1 MDLYQILEN
10 LKRVE
15 DSNMPVAVDST
26 SPVGGNPQTEGKDV
40 KYTIKLHDRKGELKA
55 IEYRGSDYSDEV
67 VASDCRSKATMG
79 WRVECTKDNQPFDW
93 KSVAQK
99 ESIDDDDGGY
109 VDLPDAHA
117 STGSFNRGGYNK
129 LTLQSYYDKLDYL
142 HKQLSDPRQQANYP
156 ELRARLMDL
165 IKAAKIS
172 GLPVKESKFAFANPK
187 QKPGDQVRGTE
198 RATKKK
204 SGAHPFAGRLVGATE
219 AKATKTRLDP
229 KCWKGKKIGNPKTKV
244 KGGVR
249 VNNCVPV
256 EEEWETYINEFGA
269 DNPGQQNQTAQDQA
283 KEIAT
288 TQQSLNKLKSAGA
301 NITNVQQAARTV
313 LKPQDKPMDPTDMKQ
328 LSGWGKD
335 MEQMIDSDDPAI
347 INQLAALM
355 QKAKKG

>member
-15 DSNMPVAVDST
+15 NSNMPVAVDST
-26 SPVGGNPQTEGKDV
+26 SPVGGSVKENDDYDDYEDDEGD
-40 KYTIKLHDRKGELKA
+40 
-55 IEYRGSDYSDEV
+55 
-67 VASDCRSKATMG
+67 
-79 WRVECTKDNQPFDW
+79 
-93 KSVAQK
+93 
-99 ESIDDDDGGY
+99 Y
-109 VDLPDAHA
+109 VDDPRVHAATQKSAPLPDYVQQQIIKNPAMRA
-117 STGSFNRGGYNK
+117 DIIAAYK
-129 LTLQSYYDKLDYL
+129 
-142 HKQLSDPRQQANYP
+142 RQQGMA
-156 ELRARLMDL
+156 E
-165 IKAAKIS
+165 
-172 GLPVKESKFAFANPK
+172 GSKFAFANPK

-198 RATKKK
+198 RAVKKK
-204 SGAHPFAGRLVGATE
+204 SGEHPFKGRLVGAAE
-219 AKATKTRLDP
+219 SKAISQRLDP
-229 KCWKGKKIGNPKTKV
+229 KCWKGYKKQGTKV

-249 VNNCVPV
+249 VNNCVPM

-355 QKAKKG
+355 QKSKKG